1 MAKTPKPN
9 EHYYAEN
16 PTSQAKF
23 GIIRTSLR
31 GRPFEFTT
39 ASSVFS
45 VKRIDLG
52 TRILIENLIF
62 PEKGCLLDVGCG
74 YGAVGIVAAKFNPN
88 LHVFLTDVNHRAVL
102 LAMQNAEKNRVHNVE
117 VKQGNLYEP
126 VQGIC
131 FDAVLSNPPVS
142 AGMKTVEDIIRG
154 AHAILAKN
162 GTLQMVVRSK
172 IGKKILPEIF
182 TQAFGN
188 FNVLA
193 IESGY
198 RVLTAHKE

>member
-1 MAKTPKPN
+1 
-9 EHYYAEN
+9 
-16 PTSQAKF
+16 
-23 GIIRTSLR
+23 
-31 GRPFEFTT
+31 
-39 ASSVFS
+39 
-45 VKRIDLG
+45 
-52 TRILIENLIF
+52 
-62 PEKGCLLDVGCG
+62 
-74 YGAVGIVAAKFNPN
+74 
-88 LHVFLTDVNHRAVL
+88 
-102 LAMQNAEKNRVHNVE
+102 
-117 VKQGNLYEP
+117 
-126 VQGIC
+126 
-131 FDAVLSNPPVS
+131 
-142 AGMKTVEDIIRG
+142 MKTVEDIIRG